1 MPSRAL
7 QGDGAAPDSTPARA
21 TFRELHRTGCFVIPN
36 PWDVGTARAIATLGF
51 PALATTSA
59 GFAFSRGLPDS
70 PDALALDDV
79 LEHIAA
85 IVAATD
91 LPVNADFQ
99 AGYAA
104 DPGLLAAHS
113 RRCIETGVAG
123 FSIEDTTGSAGRSL
137 FDRTEAVERIGAA
150 RAAIDDSGADVL
162 LTARAEVF
170 LVGHPDPLSES
181 IWRLQAYA
189 AAGADVL
196 FAPGVRDPEDIRAL
210 VEAVRPNP
218 LNVLVSADTG
228 VRVTDLAELGVRRIS
243 VGSALAR
250 TAWSA
255 FLDAARTI
263 AAEGAFTGIGRATPF
278 SELNELFGPA

>member
-1 MPSRAL
+1 MPSRTL
-7 QGDGAAPDSTPARA
+7 QGDAAVPDSSRARS
-21 TFRELHRTGCFVIPN
+21 TFRQLHRAGCFVIPN
-36 PWDVGTARAIATLGF
+36 PWDVGTARALAVLGF
-51 PALATTSA
+51 CALATTSA

-79 LEHIAA
+79 LGHIAA

-104 DPGLLAAHS
+104 DPELLAAHT

-123 FSIEDTTGSAGRSL
+123 FSIEDTTGSPERPL
-137 FDRTEAVERIGAA
+137 FDRSEAVERIGAA

-162 LTARAEVF
+162 LTARAECF

-196 FAPGVRDPEDIRAL
+196 FAPGVRHLDDIRTL
-210 VEAVRPNP
+210 VAAVRPKP
-218 LNVLVSADTG
+218 LSVLMSADTG
-228 VRVTDLAELGVRRIS
+228 VRVADLAELGVRRIS

-263 AAEGAFTGIGRATPF
+263 AAEGSFTGIGRATPF